1 MRALRLRR
9 VRLTPD
15 RGGHGQLAAL
25 GFLGGLTVGIVAWS
39 RGLETFSRDLF
50 SASVVRRFV
59 ALGHLQGR
67 PSVDTARLLRDY
79 ISWETHPLLRRRADH
94 VLRRMER
101 YLD

>member
-1 MRALRLRR
+1 MKRR
-9 VRLTPD
+9 WLSAARRTPP
-15 RGGHGQLAAL
+15 RGGRGQMAAL

-79 ISWETHPLLRRRADH
+79 ISWETHPLLRRRAEQL
-94 VLRRMER
+94 LRRMER